1 MLLCHEGN
9 LQVQAAGS
17 LYSEGRLTEGFW
29 RYEFGGVIFGGAFF
43 RSFTLQYGITPLA
56 T

>member
-17 LYSEGRLTEGFW
+17 LYSEGRLTEGFS